1 MSKNITFLVV
11 LIAFF
16 SSLFLQAQTNDSNFV
31 FQSPR
36 PLISGESPTS
46 DFKYAAGG
54 DLLFTE
60 SGFGGGIFYDIRI
73 NKSISLEFDVSL
85 TYLRASDEFE
95 QLVLNEAG
103 DAYIW
108 MVPGKI
114 RRLWRMPIT
123 VGIRY
128 EPFGSV
134 LSDNFKPYITA
145 GGGTGIIL
153 ETPYPYPFF
162 QSLNYLK
169 AYAKPAMYVGFGADF
184 TGKSART
191 SRVFVKYY
199 FIPYGGEGIE
209 SVEGLPISNCG
220 GLFLGINFGGG
231 WK

>member
-36 PLISGESPTS
+36 PLISGETSTS
-46 DFKYAAGG
+46 DFRYSAGG

-95 QLVLNEAG
+95 SWEG
-103 DAYIW
+103 I
-108 MVPGKI
+108 VPGKI

-128 EPFGSV
+128 EPFGNV

-169 AYAKPAMYVGFGADF
+169 AYAKPAIYLGFGADF

-209 SVEGLPISNCG
+209 SVEGLPITNCG